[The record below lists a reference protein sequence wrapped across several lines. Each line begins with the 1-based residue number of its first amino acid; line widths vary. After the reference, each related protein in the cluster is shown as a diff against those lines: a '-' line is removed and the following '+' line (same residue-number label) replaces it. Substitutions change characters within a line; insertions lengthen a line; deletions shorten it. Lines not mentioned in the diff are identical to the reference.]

1 MLGRCCR
8 EDLLLSREVDP
19 GHHLLVVD
27 VVVLLR
33 LGRLRLG
40 CLGAVFLDLV
50 LDPMLSDP
58 YVTKV
63 RTRSMI
69 VC

>member
-8 EDLLLSREVDP
+8 EDLLLGREVDL
-19 GHHLLVVD
+19 GRHLLVVE

-50 LDPMLSDP
+50 LNPVLSDP

-63 RTRSMI
+63 GT
-69 VC
+69 